1 MKTINREEAIE
12 KIIEH
17 ELKDWVKKFQ
27 EKDFSYFEDLIRSGG
42 VLIGFEDMDNKD
54 LEIEYY
60 EKFDE
65 EVLIR

>member
-12 KIIEH
+12 KIVEH
-17 ELKDWVKKFQ
+17 ELKEWVKKFQ
-27 EKDFSYFEDLIRSGG
+27 EEDYSYFEDLIRGGG
-42 VLIGFEDMDNKD
+42 VLIGFEDMNNKD

>member
-1 MKTINREEAIE
+1 
-12 KIIEH
+12 
-17 ELKDWVKKFQ
+17 
-27 EKDFSYFEDLIRSGG
+27 LIRNGG

-65 EVLIR
+65 EVIILSN